1 MFQEFIYSEMR
12 EHAKS
17 LEVYCALFEIT
28 QNRINV
34 EKEFYEAMKIDNKFD

>member
-1 MFQEFIYSEMR
+1 MR
-12 EHAKS
+12 DHAKA

-34 EKEFYEAMKIDNKFD
+34 EKEFLDTMKLENKFDIKEI